1 MMAKTISLLDGS
13 AAVEAARCTIAEN
26 PRFSCALGGALPTVG
41 AIHRAVPILHAG
53 PGCGMQLFNGQN
65 YVAAYQGY
73 GYAGG
78 SSVPSTNTYEREVVF
93 GGEGRLRQI
102 IGTTL
107 DVIDADLFVLLTG
120 CTAEIIGD
128 DIKAVVADF
137 AGSSVPIAFAETGGF
152 KGNTYFG
159 YDAVID
165 ALAQQVVEPDV
176 EREPRTVNIFGIV
189 PSQDLLWQGN
199 LEEIARLLSGIGL
212 KVNTFLTG
220 SQGLDRLR
228 RSSAAA
234 LNIVLSPYLA
244 QAALE
249 TYESR
254 FGTPSLRY
262 PGVPIGPTATVEFL
276 ELVAERLGLDAEAVR
291 AFIDAE
297 TAYTY
302 EYFDKSSL
310 VVTGFSFQHRFAVI
324 GDSATVIGVTRF
336 LTNDFGQLPAI
347 AVITDEPPEEAREEI
362 VRAVQSLEY
371 GDPPPVLFLGDLWS
385 ISDAVRQVA
394 PTYILGS
401 SLDKDLAQDLG
412 ALHQSVSFPAT
423 DRLVLNRAYAGFRG
437 SITLVEDFLAPGL
450 VPL

>member
-1 MMAKTISLLDGS
+1 MTTISLLDGV
-13 AAVEAARCTIAEN
+13 APARCSLAEN
-26 PRFSCALGGALPTVG
+26 PRYSCALGGALPTVA

-78 SSVPSTNTYEREVVF
+78 ASVPSTNTYEREVVF

-102 IGTTL
+102 IGSTL
-107 DVIDADLFVLLTG
+107 EVIEADLFVLLTG

-128 DIKAVVADF
+128 DVKAVVDGF
-137 AGSSVPIAFAETGGF
+137 AGSAVPIAFAETGGF

-159 YDAVID
+159 YDTVLD
-165 ALAQQVVEPDV
+165 ALARQVVEPSA
-176 EREPRTVNIFGIV
+176 ERDPRTVNLFGVV
-189 PSQDLLWQGN
+189 PSQDLFWQGN
-199 LEEIARLLSGIGL
+199 LEEIARVLRGIGL
-212 KVNTFLTG
+212 TVNTFLTG
-220 SQGLDRLR
+220 RQGLEHLR

-244 QAALE
+244 AAALE
-249 TYESR
+249 TYEER

-262 PGVPIGPTATVEFL
+262 PGIPIGPTATTEL
-276 ELVAERLGLDAEAVR
+276 LHLVAEKLGLEEDAVR
-291 AFIDAE
+291 SFIDAE

-310 VVTGFSFQHRFAVI
+310 VITGFSYQHRFAVI

-336 LTNDFGQLPAI
+336 LTNDYGQLPAL
-347 AVITDEPPEEAREEI
+347 AVITDEPPEAARAAI
-362 VRAVQSLEY
+362 VAAVQALEY
-371 GDPPPVLFLGDLWS
+371 GDPPPVIFRGDLWG
-385 ISDAVRQVA
+385 IGDAVREA
-394 PTYILGS
+394 SPTYILGS

-437 SITLVEDFLAPGL
+437 SITLVEDYLAPGL